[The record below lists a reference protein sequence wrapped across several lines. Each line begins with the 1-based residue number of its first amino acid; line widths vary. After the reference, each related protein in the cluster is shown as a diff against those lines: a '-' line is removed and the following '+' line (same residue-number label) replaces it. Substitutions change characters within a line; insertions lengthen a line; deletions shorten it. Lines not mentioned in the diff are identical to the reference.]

1 MKTLKTLQSLSK
13 LGKVLSTI
21 VFILC
26 IVGAAMCAVG
36 IPCLALIPEEGFRL
50 GDMTIK
56 GLVEKGELSVSTCYA
71 TMACGI
77 ILCAGEAVLA
87 KFAQRYFTNELK
99 AGTPFTFDGA
109 KELMR
114 LGILAICIPI
124 GTSIVA
130 GICYG
135 IFKLVMP
142 DVGDV
147 EMHSGVSVGLG
158 IMMIVASLLCRLGAE
173 NAEKQKQVE

>member
-1 MKTLKTLQSLSK
+1 MSVNTLKTLQVLARIGKILSK
-13 LGKVLSTI
+13 I
-21 VFILC
+21 VFIVCLVGGIFC
-26 IVGAAMCAVG
+26 ILG
-36 IPCLALIPEEGFRL
+36 IISLAIIPDGIRI
-50 GDMTIK
+50 GGTTVH
-56 GLVEKGELSVSTCYA
+56 GLVEQKAGVSLISLYA
-71 TMACGI
+71 SMAEGAV
-77 ILCAGEAVLA
+77 LCAGEAVLA
-87 KFAQRYFTNELK
+87 KFAERYFENELA

-158 IMMIVASLLCRLGAE
+158 VMMIVASLLCKHGTE
-173 NAEKQKQVE
+173 VSEKTEA